1 MTRPIYEPT
10 LTRQDAYLDF
20 QQQQLFRRP
29 APTSSVVVPAMYPMS
44 YDVIPFDVFQYGPD
58 KEAGSSWT
66 TFPTFDVNYMRGY
79 YVEKNSSTG
88 EFLRYF
94 RLGPKGSIWSISFI
108 MDLGSDCGKVEFSW
122 QTISEDAPGNGYL
135 LDGQGMIAGSTDRS
149 TPTYYTAGT
158 STFDAYSAAPSLH
171 DAHTGYSQFRMMGD
185 EGDPITSNGTASG
198 PDGEEHFDGGPGIWV
213 LKVKN
218 ITKNGSSSGNRIRI
232 EDMWIRRNVS
242 DGFPA

>member
-1 MTRPIYEPT
+1 MW
-10 LTRQDAYLDF
+10 
-20 QQQQLFRRP
+20 
-29 APTSSVVVPAMYPMS
+29 PMS

-66 TFPTFDVNYMRGY
+66 TFPTFDANYMRGY
-79 YVEKNSSTG
+79 YIEKNSATG

-108 MDLGSDCGKVEFSW
+108 LDLGSDCGKIEFSW
-122 QTISEDAPGNGYL
+122 QTITEDATSPPAAGSYM
-135 LDGQGMIAGSTDRS
+135 LDGLGMIPGSSDRG
-149 TPTYYTAGT
+149 TPTYYTAGS

-171 DAHTGYSQFRMMGD
+171 DARIGYSQFRILGD
-185 EGDPITSNGTASG
+185 DGDPITANATSPGV
-198 PDGEEHFDGGPGIWV
+198 PDYPYFDGGAGIWV

-218 ITKNGSSSGNRIRI
+218 VTKNASSSANRIRL